1 MKPTKRRLAVAGIC
15 APRSATKPLDNP
27 VTGYD
32 FRVRTV
38 AICLASLAGYIDALG
53 FMELGGFFVSFMS
66 GNSTRLA
73 VGMTADLANAALA
86 ASLILTFLL
95 GVIAG
100 SLVARFAKHHRR
112 AAVMSF
118 VAALLFTAASLNAV
132 GFQHAAIVAMGLAM
146 GAENTVFERDGEVSI
161 GLTYMTG
168 ALVKLGQRLAI
179 ALTGGSKTAW
189 GPYFLLWSGLVGGAV
204 LGSSAY
210 AHLGL
215 KALWPAAIASVGLS
229 IALARI
235 GHGEISP
242 REDP

>member
-1 MKPTKRRLAVAGIC
+1 LRDVVDFVRRHRGERVKILDE
-15 APRSATKPLDNP
+15 SLDNL

-73 VGMTADLANAALA
+73 VGMTANLVNATMA
-86 ASLILTFLL
+86 ASLILTFLV
-95 GVIAG
+95 GVILG
-100 SLVARFAKHHRR
+100 SLVAQFAKHHRR
-112 AAVMSF
+112 VAVMSF
-118 VAALLFTAASLNAV
+118 VAALLFGAASLNAI
-132 GFQHAAIVAMGLAM
+132 GFKHAAIVAMGLAM
-146 GAENTVFERDGEVSI
+146 GAENAVFERDGEVSI

-168 ALVKLGQRLAI
+168 TLVKLGQRLA
-179 ALTGGSKTAW
+179 AAFMGGSKTAW

-204 LGSSAY
+204 LGSLAY

-215 KALWPAAIASVGLS
+215 NALWLAVTASVGLS

-242 REDP
+242 

>member
-1 MKPTKRRLAVAGIC
+1 MRSPDFARHD
-15 APRSATKPLDNP
+15 PRPSLLDNP

-32 FRVRTV
+32 FRVRTM

-73 VGMTADLANAALA
+73 VALTGNLANAALA
-86 ASLILTFLL
+86 ASLIVTFVL
-95 GVIAG
+95 GVILG
-100 SLVARFAKHHRR
+100 SLVAHFAKHHRR

-118 VAALLFTAASLNAV
+118 VAALLFGAASLNAV
-132 GFQHAAIVAMGLAM
+132 GFKHAAIVAMGLAM
-146 GAENTVFERDGEVSI
+146 GAENAVFERDGEVSI

-168 ALVKLGQRLAI
+168 TLVKLGQRLAI
-179 ALTGGSKTAW
+179 AFTGGSKTAW
-189 GPYFLLWSGLVGGAV
+189 APYFLLWSGLVGGAA

-215 KALWPAAIASVGLS
+215 KALWPAAIAAVGLS
-229 IALARI
+229 ITIARI